1 MHRISRHIVAAA
13 VFLIAAVTVSA
24 IPARPVPERLVN
36 DFAGILDFQQKTGL
50 ELMLDIFS
58 DTTSNQI
65 AVVTVDDLEGY
76 SPAEY
81 GTEIGLEWGV
91 GSSKFDNGIVVL
103 VKPKTPESDGQVNIS
118 VGYGLEGAIPDSYA
132 KRIIENEMIP
142 AFSQGNYYEGIYRA
156 CEVLMKLASGEISEP
171 YPEEGDGGS
180 MAAVLFTIILLFIIA
195 FIISRKS
202 GGNHGGGSGNGKSRK
217 IHDKGDFV
225 KGLIIGSLL
234 SEGSGNRG
242 GNWSGFG
249 GGGFSGG
256 GFSGGGFGGFG
267 GGSFGGGGASGSW

>member
-81 GTEIGLEWGV
+81 GTEIGIEWPRLEGEYKGTASAEGYSVDGV
-91 GSSKFDNGIVVL
+91 GLNL
-103 VKPKTPESDGQVNIS
+103 SDKDQKWL
-118 VGYGLEGAIPDSYA
+118 GLKDT
-132 KRIIENEMIP
+132 
-142 AFSQGNYYEGIYRA
+142 F
-156 CEVLMKLASGEISEP
+156 KL
-171 YPEEGDGGS
+171 
-180 MAAVLFTIILLFIIA
+180 
-195 FIISRKS
+195 
-202 GGNHGGGSGNGKSRK
+202 
-217 IHDKGDFV
+217 
-225 KGLIIGSLL
+225 
-234 SEGSGNRG
+234 
-242 GNWSGFG
+242 
-249 GGGFSGG
+249 
-256 GFSGGGFGGFG
+256 
-267 GGSFGGGGASGSW
+267 